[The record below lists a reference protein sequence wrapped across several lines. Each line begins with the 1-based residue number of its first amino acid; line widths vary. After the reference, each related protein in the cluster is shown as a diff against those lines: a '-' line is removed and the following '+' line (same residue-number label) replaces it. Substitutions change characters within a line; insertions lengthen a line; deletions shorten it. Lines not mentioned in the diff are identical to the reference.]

1 MTDEEL
7 MARYLR
13 GEDSA
18 FELLYQKHSGKVYAY
33 LKKKLKSSEEVEELF
48 QSAFLKFHRVR
59 SNYDP
64 KYPVL
69 QWLFV
74 IVRSLLI
81 DHYRKAGRQIEV
93 TDTPIENFSETMS
106 QNHSEPSLITERV
119 DALLESLP
127 EEQRDIVTRRV
138 INDQTYE
145 EIALSL
151 NRSEQSVRQA
161 VSRALKKIKSNLVPK
176 ERRSS

>member
-1 MTDEEL
+1 
-7 MARYLR
+7 LR
-13 GEDSA
+13 
-18 FELLYQKHSGKVYAY
+18 
-33 LKKKLKSSEEVEELF
+33 KKLKSPEEIEELF
-48 QSAFLKFHRVR
+48 QASFLKFHKSRGK
-59 SNYDP
+59 YDP
-64 KYPVL
+64 TYAVL

-81 DHYRKAGRQIEV
+81 DHYRKVGRQIEV
-93 TDTPIENFSETMS
+93 TDTPVENFSETMS
-106 QNHSEPSLITERV
+106 QNHNEPSLITERV

-127 EEQRDIVTRRV
+127 DEQRDIVTRRV

-151 NRSEQSVRQA
+151 NRSEQSVRQT